1 MYKWF
6 ALVFNARRLHL
17 VRVDSW
23 LCRTD
28 PADVARVESKT
39 VICTDT
45 KRDTVPIT
53 GYGVRG
59 VLGQWISPKDME
71 KAYMERFPHCMKGTR
86 TAPVRTVCRLC
97 QCGVH
102 AERAVSARKH
112 VGGVNQK
119 ILYCL

>member
-1 MYKWF
+1 MC
-6 ALVFNARRLHL
+6 
-17 VRVDSW
+17 VDSW

-71 KAYMERFPHCMKGTR
+71 KAYMERFPHCMKGTY
-86 TAPVRTVCRLC
+86 VYLC
-97 QCGVH
+97 TYGVSSLLVSVGVH
-102 AERAVSARKH
+102 NDMATDSTET
-112 VGGVNQK
+112 
-119 ILYCL
+119 